1 MAQCSLSVVS
11 PAGTELVVIP
21 NKEAEPE
28 ELLLIH
34 RSNVAVGEG
43 SRFPQKGELLPPYSS
58 SNCSW
63 LVMVGMAPLS
73 PVLQVNS

>member
-28 ELLLIH
+28 ELLLVH
-34 RSNVAVGEG
+34 RSNVAAGEG
-43 SRFPQKGELLPPYSS
+43 SRFPQKGELLPPYRSSS
-58 SNCSW
+58 SNRF
-63 LVMVGMAPLS
+63 VMVGMAPLS